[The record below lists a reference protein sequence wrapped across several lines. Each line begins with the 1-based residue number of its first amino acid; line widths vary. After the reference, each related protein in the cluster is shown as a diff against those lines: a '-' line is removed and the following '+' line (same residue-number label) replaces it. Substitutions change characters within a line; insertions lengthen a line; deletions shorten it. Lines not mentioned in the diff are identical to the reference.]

1 MTPERKPTRAST
13 KTTSLAGSK
22 NVKSAFHNSA
32 FTLVEMLVVISIIG
46 ILAAI
51 TMPVVGNFRKA
62 DSMLAATRQMQDD
75 VERARMLAISQRTT
89 VYMIFCPSNFWND
102 QPAYGAL
109 SPAET
114 SKAQR
119 LYDKQLVA
127 YTFVTM
133 RSVGNQPGQVSPR
146 YLSEWRTLPEGAI
159 IPTFKFVPRSSSIYT
174 TIYDPP
180 LPAGPTLRSF
190 KVQGF
195 STTNGIPFPSAEAYN
210 PAIPNQ
216 RFVTVPY
223 IAFDHLGQLVSRE
236 DEYVPLAKGN
246 VNQATDVN
254 KIPLRQPPTV
264 NEQPPGSSTNAFTLV
279 HIEWLT
285 GRARLEKQEFRP

>member
-1 MTPERKPTRAST
+1 MKPAAR
-13 KTTSLAGSK
+13 
-22 NVKSAFHNSA
+22 NSA

-51 TMPVVGNFRKA
+51 AMPVVANFRKA

-89 VYMIFCPSNFWND
+89 VYMIFCPSNFWKD
-102 QPAYGAL
+102 LPAYSTL
-109 SPAET
+109 PPSELT
-114 SKAQR
+114 KAQR
-119 LYDKQLVA
+119 LFDKQLVA
-127 YTFVTM
+127 YTFVTL
-133 RSVGNQPGQVSPR
+133 RSVGNQPGQVTPR

-159 IPTFKFVPRSSSIYT
+159 IPTFKFVPRSSSIFT

-180 LPAGPTLRSF
+180 LPAPTLRSF
-190 KVQGF
+190 RVKGF
-195 STTNGIPFPSAEAYN
+195 STTNGLPFPSAEAYN

-223 IAFDHLGQLVSRE
+223 IAFNHLGQLASGE
-236 DEYVPLAKGN
+236 DEYIPLAKGN
-246 VNQATDVN
+246 VNQARDAN
-254 KIPLRQPPTV
+254 KIPLNPPQPPTV
-264 NEQPPGSSTNAFTLV
+264 TEQPPGSSTNAFTLV

-285 GRARLEKQEFRP
+285 GRARLEKQEFQ